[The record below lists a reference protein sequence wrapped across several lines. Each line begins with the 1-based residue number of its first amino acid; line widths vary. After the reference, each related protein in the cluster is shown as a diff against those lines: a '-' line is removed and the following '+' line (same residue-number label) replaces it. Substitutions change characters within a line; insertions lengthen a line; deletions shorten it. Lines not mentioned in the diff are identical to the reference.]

1 MRRVTERIG
10 IFCVVGLLLL
20 VSACSLESVRKESGT
35 EAKGTDTTAAATIAT
50 ATVTP
55 SPTTKPTATP
65 RPTAKLT
72 EKLTPTPTPTIN
84 PFQAMVSFGTQN
96 AEKAFL
102 FQDVTAKN
110 ISGQAVD
117 LKAGQVVWI
126 YTIESPTTDETS
138 LFFLP
143 VGEEVLNESPSMT
156 VSASNELFF
165 DMSENRYGMTCFSG
179 FPEYELFGTDANLR
193 SNLKR
198 VVEVEPWEHIT
209 NVSYD
214 ERYVMRIDWDRDGI
228 NDELF
233 FESIEGEYGD
243 SVSLTFRSGKDY
255 CSFRKTIQLNSEE
268 IVEYALS
275 DVYIYPETLLLA
287 QKQNGHYVLLIC
299 ENIATLLDDS
309 EPDGTAAIY
318 YEPDSLF
325 SIRGMDD
332 VFGCEGDVLY
342 VSGRSSFFDG
352 IWTTKRA
359 VRLNDD
365 WSLKSLADTEYYLN
379 SWGSYTYTLQ
389 DVNIE
394 IEGTSGYLP
403 TVLSAGM
410 VVIPEK
416 EVFGSDGKGYL
427 YIRLADGSSARI
439 KAEYRYESEK
449 RVALLDGKSD
459 RELFFYIVG
468 S

>member
-1 MRRVTERIG
+1 
-10 IFCVVGLLLL
+10 
-20 VSACSLESVRKESGT
+20 
-35 EAKGTDTTAAATIAT
+35 
-50 ATVTP
+50 
-55 SPTTKPTATP
+55 
-65 RPTAKLT
+65 
-72 EKLTPTPTPTIN
+72 
-84 PFQAMVSFGTQN
+84 
-96 AEKAFL
+96 
-102 FQDVTAKN
+102 
-110 ISGQAVD
+110 
-117 LKAGQVVWI
+117 
-126 YTIESPTTDETS
+126 
-138 LFFLP
+138 
-143 VGEEVLNESPSMT
+143 
-156 VSASNELFF
+156 
-165 DMSENRYGMTCFSG
+165 
-179 FPEYELFGTDANLR
+179 
-193 SNLKR
+193 
-198 VVEVEPWEHIT
+198 
-209 NVSYD
+209 
-214 ERYVMRIDWDRDGI
+214 
-228 NDELF
+228 
-233 FESIEGEYGD
+233 
-243 SVSLTFRSGKDY
+243 
-255 CSFRKTIQLNSEE
+255 
-268 IVEYALS
+268 
-275 DVYIYPETLLLA
+275 
-287 QKQNGHYVLLIC
+287 
-299 ENIATLLDDS
+299 
-309 EPDGTAAIY
+309 
-318 YEPDSLF
+318 
-325 SIRGMDD
+325 MDD